1 MFITN
6 SPTEAEWAALD
17 KSDHSSRALSVVA
30 INGIFL
36 ALTLAVIGLRLFTKL
51 FMAAKL
57 SLDDCKFACYTFS
70 FTMRSDLPHADPQI
84 SSQVDP
90 FASSSYT
97 QTILTIPCTDLMT
110 TAAAIYTAYCVINIR
125 AVHLGFG
132 HHVWDLSTMTTSSTL
147 ADLTEAAAPVE
158 LHNYIALI
166 LVAPAIILAKL
177 SVLLILLRVF
187 PNSMRG
193 LRMFLIALGVVLTLC
208 CVTQAFLV
216 AFQCSPIQ
224 ASWNVWS
231 ADGEQACF
239 IEPLQAVTM
248 ALGALNVLTDLAI
261 CITPIPYFW
270 RLNISRAQKMCL
282 CAVFASGLM

>member
-1 MFITN
+1 M
-6 SPTEAEWAALD
+6 
-17 KSDHSSRALSVVA
+17 
-30 INGIFL
+30 
-36 ALTLAVIGLRLFTKL
+36 
-51 FMAAKL
+51 
-57 SLDDCKFACYTFS
+57 
-70 FTMRSDLPHADPQI
+70 
-84 SSQVDP
+84 
-90 FASSSYT
+90 
-97 QTILTIPCTDLMT
+97 
-110 TAAAIYTAYCVINIR
+110 TAAAAIFTAVCIVNVR
-125 AVHLGFG
+125 AVHFGFG
-132 HHVWDLSTMTTSSTL
+132 NHVWDLGGMTPSSTL

-158 LHNYIALI
+158 LHNYISLV

-187 PNSMRG
+187 PTSMRG

-231 ADGEQACF
+231 KDEEQVCY

-248 ALGALNVLTDLAI
+248 ALGALNVVTDLLI
-261 CITPIPYFW
+261 CSTPIPYFW
-270 RLNISRAQKMCL
+270 RLNISRAQKICL